1 MMNALTNQK
10 AMSHGQLAPL
20 DASKTYKM
28 DDHRR
33 FEIAMQYAKTFSR
46 ASLLPQHLTH
56 RKENGVWKELS
67 IEEKEANCFLV
78 CNQALLW
85 EIDCFAAISESY
97 VVAGKLAFQGKL
109 VAAVVNREL
118 KEKLYPTYEGSGDK
132 MVCTLVGT
140 LRSEDAPREVTVE
153 LGKVKTEN
161 DMWKK
166 DPEQKLFYTAAIKWA
181 RRHLPEVLLGIQAEE
196 EIEAVIAPTQTFPAI
211 EQRERDQL
219 AGVTRSAQANPE
231 KEAKLTYYVEAL
243 AKANTTDA
251 IESLVA
257 DMQGEPTD
265 LIDDGDVDRL
275 KKLAKQR
282 WALLDQE
289 KRVRGYRRQ
298 IDEANTKDQLA
309 ELSDVIYADKKL
321 PTEVQRELGDAINKR
336 SAGLDS

>member
-1 MMNALTNQK
+1 MMNPLTSQQPMNQ
-10 AMSHGQLAPL
+10 GQLAPL
-20 DASKTYKM
+20 DTSRTYKM

-33 FEIAMQYAKTFSR
+33 FEVAMQYAKTFSR

-56 RKENGVWKELS
+56 RKVNGVWKELS

-85 EIDCFAAISESY
+85 EIDPFAAISESY

-153 LGKVKTEN
+153 LGKVKTDNE
-161 DMWKK
+161 MWKK

-196 EIEAVIAPTQTFPAI
+196 EIEAVIAPAQTFPAI

-219 AGVTRSAQANPE
+219 AGVTQAAQANPE

-243 AKANTTDA
+243 SKANTTEA
-251 IESLVA
+251 IESLVN
-257 DMQGEPTD
+257 DMRGEPTD
-265 LIDDGDVDRL
+265 LIDDGDVERL
-275 KKLAKQR
+275 TKLAKQR
-282 WALLDQE
+282 WAMLDRE
-289 KRVRGYRRQ
+289 KRVRNYERQ
-298 IDEANTKDQLA
+298 IA
-309 ELSDVIYADKKL
+309 ESQSRDSLSDLSETIYADEKL
-321 PTEVQRELGDAINKR
+321 PPEVQRELGEAINKR
-336 SAGLDS
+336 SAGLKS